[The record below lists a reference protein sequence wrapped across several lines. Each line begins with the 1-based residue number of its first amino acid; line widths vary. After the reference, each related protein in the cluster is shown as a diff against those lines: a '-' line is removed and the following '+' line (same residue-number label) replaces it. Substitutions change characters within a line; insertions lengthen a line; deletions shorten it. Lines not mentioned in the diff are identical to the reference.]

1 MIYFLTFERIS
12 LGEKLGLIKIQRKY
26 NIFISHGRYFNKS
39 LIISSN
45 TANIVISESRKTHLK
60 NESKYK
66 KKHIQIFNLLVSY
79 FSLTHFLSLKDSISF
94 LSFF

>member
-26 NIFISHGRYFNKS
+26 NIFISHGGYFNKS

-60 NESKYK
+60 NESKY
-66 KKHIQIFNLLVSY
+66 
-79 FSLTHFLSLKDSISF
+79 
-94 LSFF
+94 